1 MEGVKIRLA
10 SLVAVLTLTAVAQQT
25 NLGTVDFPTS
35 GSKEAQKHFIQGVLL
50 LHSFEYSDSRDEF
63 RAASKLDPGFAMAH
77 WGEALTYT
85 HPIWVEQD
93 VPAARAALQRLAPT
107 PEARSAMAPTRR
119 EKDYLQAVEILYGDD
134 DKISRDIAYADAMS
148 RLMKKYPEDLEAAS
162 LYAVALLG
170 TCQFERQYAVYMRAA
185 AVAEEVYAK
194 NPQHPGAIHY
204 LIHAYDDPVH
214 APLGLRAARV
224 YADVA
229 GSASHAQHMPSHI
242 FFALG
247 MWDDAVAANQRSVA
261 VADER
266 VKRKGLGA
274 EQRNYHSLLWLVY
287 AYLQEGRYAEARAV
301 IADVERTGSTRGLSM
316 MKTVYA
322 LETGKMD
329 ETLNLAN
336 LAKVPMLLQSVA
348 CLNGYGLVAAR
359 NGRMDDARIAFD
371 SIRKRL
377 DNSAAAESQSAD
389 SHHGSAPT
397 GAAASPADR
406 KTAEI
411 MMQQLQAELWLADGR
426 QEQALR
432 LLAQTAT
439 EEDAL
444 IFEFGPP
451 IPVKPAH
458 ELYGEELLAAHRPK
472 EARDEFQ
479 RALAR
484 APKRVQSLRG
494 LVKAAAASGDAE
506 VSRSA
511 AEDLKSFWRGD
522 MN

>member
-1 MEGVKIRLA
+1 VKIRFA
-10 SLVAVLTLTAVAQQT
+10 SLVAVLALTAVAQQT
-25 NLGTVDFPTS
+25 NLGHIDFPTS

-50 LHSFEYSDSRDEF
+50 LHSFEYSDSREEF
-63 RAASKLDPGFAMAH
+63 QAASKLDPGFAMAY

-85 HPIWVEQD
+85 HPVWVEQD
-93 VPAARAALQRLAPT
+93 VPSARAALQRLAPT
-107 PEARSAMAPTRR
+107 PDARSAKAPTQR
-119 EKDYLQAVEILYGDD
+119 EKDFLQAVEILYGDG
-134 DKISRDIAYADAMS
+134 DKISRDIAYSDAMG
-148 RLMKKYPEDLEAAS
+148 RLMKKYPDDLEAAS

-170 TCQFERQYAVYMRAA
+170 TCQFERRYDVYMRAA

-194 NPQHPGAIHY
+194 NPEHPGAIHY

-224 YADVA
+224 YAKVA

-247 MWDDAVAANQRSVA
+247 MWDDAVSANIRSVA

-266 VKRKGLGA
+266 VQRKGLGPD
-274 EQRNYHSLLWLVY
+274 QRNYHSLLWLVY
-287 AYLQEGRYAEARAV
+287 AYLQEGRYSEARAV
-301 IADVERTGSTRGLSM
+301 IADIERTGATRGLAM

-329 ETLNLAN
+329 ETLNPSN
-336 LAKVPMLLQSVA
+336 LSKAPMLQSVA
-348 CLNGYGLVAAR
+348 TLNGYGLVAMR
-359 NGRMDDARIAFD
+359 NGRMEDARSAFD
-371 SIRKRL
+371 AIKKRL
-377 DNSAAAESQSAD
+377 GDAGAAESQPAD
-389 SHHGSAPT
+389 SHHGPAPMSAESPT
-397 GAAASPADR
+397 DR

-411 MMQQLQAELWLADGR
+411 MMQQLQAELWLADGK
-426 QEQALR
+426 QQQALE
-432 LLAQTAT
+432 LLARTAT

-444 IFEFGPP
+444 TFEFGPP
-451 IPVKPAH
+451 VPVKPAH
-458 ELYGEELLAAHRPK
+458 ELYAEELLAAHRPK
-472 EARDEFQ
+472 EARDEFR

-494 LVKAAAASGDAE
+494 LAKAAEAAGDQE
-506 VSRSA
+506 TSRSA

-522 MN
+522 MK